1 MEWNKTYGETTSRA
15 ESVIQTIDGGFALAG
30 YTNSYN
36 GTRDFYLVKT
46 NSTGD
51 LEWSQTYDGGETSPE
66 PQPTFP
72 GYILGAVIAAI
83 AVVSVGGLALYRKKQ
98 KKPKDRDYYSEGTS
112 HYNSQRYYEATDS
125 FGKALEVNPKNF
137 EALLGQAGS
146 LSNLQRYQEAV
157 DSFNKAI
164 EINPKSFEAWLGK
177 GGCLCSL
184 QRYEEALTS
193 YDKAIEI
200 NPEKGDVFYN
210 KGACLFNIG
219 RFEEAIANFDKALK
233 INPQDSAAKEAAAS
247 ARKKL
252 G

>member
-1 MEWNKTYGETTSRA
+1 LSGS
-15 ESVIQTIDGGFALAG
+15 
-30 YTNSYN
+30 
-36 GTRDFYLVKT
+36 
-46 NSTGD
+46 
-51 LEWSQTYDGGETSPE
+51 
-66 PQPTFP
+66 
-72 GYILGAVIAAI
+72 
-83 AVVSVGGLALYRKKQ
+83 GGLALYRKKQ

-112 HYNSQRYYEATDS
+112 HYNSQRYHEATDS

-137 EALLGQAGS
+137 EALLGQTGS

-164 EINPKSFEAWLGK
+164 
-177 GGCLCSL
+177 
-184 QRYEEALTS
+184 
-193 YDKAIEI
+193 DI